1 MTKKE
6 TETVGLHRDQRPRRR
21 RPRWWLIVLIVLA
34 LGIVAVVLWLNSR
47 RLSEMFEPQPTLP
60 PTAAAEQGVLYAT
73 SFEDE
78 SQFGDWEQFDD
89 GFISAAIM
97 DGQLVFDVNA
107 LTDNGGWSGLNLTF
121 EDFVLDVD
129 ATRLAGP
136 DDNGIIVV
144 FRLTD
149 TDNYNRFD
157 ISSNGFYA
165 VSQVREGVATV
176 VSDWNRSAAIQ
187 TGDATNHIRVRAQGD
202 SFQFAVNG
210 TVLQLCVN
218 PAPDVQ
224 PLWDASTDPPTCLG
238 GEVTDTWVN
247 GDLPQGKIGL
257 GAQGFIGADENQPNS
272 ALATIGFDNLAIYPP
287 GGEPAQ
293 P

>member
-6 TETVGLHRDQRPRRR
+6 TESVSLHRDRKPRRR

-34 LGIVAVVLWLNSR
+34 LGIIAVVLWLNSR
-47 RLSEMFEPQPTLP
+47 RLGEMFEPEPTLP
-60 PTAAAEQGVLYAT
+60 PTAEAQQGVLYAT
-73 SFEDE
+73 TFEDE
-78 SQFGDWEQFDD
+78 TQFADWEQFDD
-89 GFISAAIM
+89 GFISAAIA
-97 DGQLVFDVNA
+97 DGRLVFDVNA

-121 EDFVLDVD
+121 SDFVLDVE
-129 ATRLAGP
+129 ATKLAGP
-136 DDNGIIVV
+136 DDNGIIVI

-165 VSQVREGVATV
+165 VSQVRDGVATV
-176 VSDWNRSAAIQ
+176 VSDWNRSEAIL
-187 TGDATNHIRVRAQGD
+187 TGEATNAIRVRAQGD

-210 TVLQLCVN
+210 TTLPLCVN

-238 GEVTDTWVN
+238 GEVTETWVN
-247 GDLPQGKIGL
+247 GDLIQGKIGL
-257 GAQGFIGADENQPNS
+257 GAQGFVGYDGESSTS
-272 ALATIGFDNLAIYPP
+272 ALATIGFDNLTIYPP
-287 GGEPAQ
+287 GGEPD
-293 P
+293 